1 MTIGKMRFL
10 TLFFLIIA
18 PTIIYLASKFMS
30 ANESK
35 ILYIDMDIDKNL
47 YDDITVNLELLRNST
62 QYSEYAETKLI
73 SIHSQEKYN
82 NLTRKIDLDSS
93 FVYEIFVNYKNE
105 KFFNISKDQIYT
117 HLNTN
122 VKNKFEIKEID
133 NEIVLLDYG
142 LYKADEKY
150 PDTYDSYSL
159 KYKNI
164 SELPN
169 SEKFTQS
176 LNNDRFVV
184 QPLDMDSINYFSK
197 LPKSEL
203 EEFKFIPSDQE
214 KIEALSEK

>member
-1 MTIGKMRFL
+1 MTIGKIRSL

-18 PTIIYLASKFMS
+18 PIIIYSVSKFMS
-30 ANESK
+30 TNESR
-35 ILYIDMDIDKNL
+35 ILYIDMDIDKHL

-62 QYSEYAETKLI
+62 RYSEYAETKLI
-73 SIHSQEKYN
+73 SIPSQEKHS

-93 FVYEIFVNYKNE
+93 FVYEIFISYKNE

-117 HLNTN
+117 HLNTD

-133 NEIVLLDYG
+133 NEIFLLDYG
-142 LYKADEKY
+142 LYKADEKH

-159 KYKNI
+159 KDKNI

-176 LNNDRFVV
+176 LNNDHFVV

-197 LPKSEL
+197 LPQSEL
-203 EEFKFIPSDQE
+203 EEFKFIPSDQK
-214 KIEALSEK
+214 KIEELRK